1 MRINV
6 KGKLLGSSAI
16 LIFFMVA
23 IGLLSIVNLGS
34 SFDVSEKLVTN
45 VAEPLADLGQ
55 ARAKFNENRALL
67 NNYMLETDAAVRAD
81 IQSKMVV
88 NDNMIGDNL
97 VGIKAT
103 LLTDEGKTVF
113 ADLEAALAT
122 YGTARTKVEG
132 LADTGTQAEAYTVNK
147 AEAVPAAAA
156 AAEDF
161 QKLFDLKVA
170 VGNDLQGQV
179 TSTFE
184 SSRLITIVVMLL
196 AAAIGF
202 ALSFWLARRIVRGVV
217 DVQTTLGSITD
228 KCAAWLEE
236 GLGRFAS
243 NDLTYPVT
251 PVTPP
256 IEKYGT
262 DEIGRTAEYTNK
274 LRDRMVST
282 IASYNA
288 AREGLTATV
297 TEVQEAADAVT
308 RTSEQLNEAATQTG
322 AATQQVATTISQ
334 VAGGTAEQARAASD
348 TNAAVQ
354 ELSAVIATVGQGAA
368 DTSGSVGRSLDA
380 VGKMQTAMTASD
392 RAADDLR
399 PANERAAAAL
409 AKVTDAVREN
419 AEGMARIKTA
429 VDESAVKVAELG
441 AKGEQIGAIVETI
454 DDIAEQTNLLA
465 LNAAIE
471 AARAGEMGKGF
482 AVVADE
488 VRKLAERSGRATK
501 EIASLIAE
509 VQKGTSDAVAAMSA
523 GAREVETG
531 PRRRA
536 AGCREHRR
544 DQRGRPGPRC
554 RAGAG
559 VRRPGRDRGRGGRR
573 HRGQRRHRAGRGP
586 DRGRG
591 DPDGGRVRL
600 GHPQHQLDRRGVRGE
615 QRGGRGGLRGHRGD
629 ERPGGGGRR
638 VRVDPGR
645 HGRPARRPRRPVP
658 ARGPGGQGQGQGARK
673 VRRHPAAPGR
683 RLEPGRLG
691 PTRRHHMRGRDEA
704 DVAPPNPLRHPPRRP
719 RHHPAAGRRRG
730 VRRGTQAGVR
740 RAWVA
745 GRQAG
750 LEAGTG
756 TPSCSSVSVTC
767 AVRPGT
773 SSRMRRRRSVTAP
786 WSTNR
791 SPGMPSIR
799 TGTSR

>member
-1 MRINV
+1 MIRSV
-6 KGKLLGSSAI
+6 QL
-16 LIFFMVA
+16 
-23 IGLLSIVNLGS
+23 
-34 SFDVSEKLVTN
+34 
-45 VAEPLADLGQ
+45 PLR
-55 ARAKFNENRALL
+55 ARL
-67 NNYMLETDAAVRAD
+67 
-81 IQSKMVV
+81 
-88 NDNMIGDNL
+88 
-97 VGIKAT
+97 T
-103 LLTDEGKTVF
+103 L
-113 ADLEAALAT
+113 
-122 YGTARTKVEG
+122 
-132 LADTGTQAEAYTVNK
+132 
-147 AEAVPAAAA
+147 PI
-156 AAEDF
+156 
-161 QKLFDLKVA
+161 VA
-170 VGNDLQGQV
+170 VGV
-179 TSTFE
+179 
-184 SSRLITIVVMLL
+184 IL
-196 AAAIGF
+196 AAASAF
-202 ALSFWLARRIVRGVV
+202 AVLQLATTDTSLSEQLIPTDRATLHAAELKSAFQTQHQQVKDLLLRGSDPASYDKYLASFDTASKDVATRSAALVVEIDALPDSGDAGTSIAAFTAGVETYDAAFKQAVVAVKANGSFDGAAGDAIMKGQDKAATTALTTLTDTLDARAAAIEASMAEAASSGIRNALIMTILGVLLAVVLVLWMVRTASRFASGAM

-531 PRRRA
+531 LVVGQRGAESIVEISEAARARDAALERVFGALAAIAAAAGDVTGASDDIARVVAQTAAGATQMAAASDSVTRSISSIAAVSEENSAAAEEVSAATEEMSAQAEEVVASASTLADMAAQLDALVARFQLEGQAAKAKAKAPARSDVIQRRRA
-536 AGCREHRR
+536 A
-544 DQRGRPGPRC
+544 DWS
-554 RAGAG
+554 
-559 VRRPGRDRGRGGRR
+559 
-573 HRGQRRHRAGRGP
+573 
-586 DRGRG
+586 
-591 DPDGGRVRL
+591 RV
-600 GHPQHQLDRRGVRGE
+600 
-615 QRGGRGGLRGHRGD
+615 
-629 ERPGGGGRR
+629 
-638 VRVDPGR
+638 
-645 HGRPARRPRRPVP
+645 A
-658 ARGPGGQGQGQGARK
+658 
-673 VRRHPAAPGR
+673 
-683 RLEPGRLG
+683 
-691 PTRRHHMRGRDEA
+691 
-704 DVAPPNPLRHPPRRP
+704 
-719 RHHPAAGRRRG
+719 
-730 VRRGTQAGVR
+730 
-740 RAWVA
+740 
-745 GRQAG
+745 
-750 LEAGTG
+750 
-756 TPSCSSVSVTC
+756 
-767 AVRPGT
+767 
-773 SSRMRRRRSVTAP
+773 
-786 WSTNR
+786 
-791 SPGMPSIR
+791 
-799 TGTSR
+799 